1 MKRSSRKHHKRLADW
16 LGGVGWAAGEF
27 NRRQIIIPDV
37 SGYQWCVYAPIT
49 QKTPFFILA
58 DKAAGHYTGTLRV
71 PYVPTTSG

>member
-1 MKRSSRKHHKRLADW
+1 CFDYEVMISPLFRWPDLVFHFT
-16 LGGVGWAAGEF
+16 AGEF